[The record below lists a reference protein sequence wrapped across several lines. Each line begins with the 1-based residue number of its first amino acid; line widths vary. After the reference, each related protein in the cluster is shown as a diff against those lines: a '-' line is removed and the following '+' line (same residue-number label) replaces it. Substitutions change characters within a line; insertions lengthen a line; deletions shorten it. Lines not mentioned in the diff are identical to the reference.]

1 MATADEPLT
10 PARPRPTLD
19 DMRRCLAEGT
29 GEGIKVAVIDSG
41 VDVAHPALVELGL
54 TTLADDIAIE
64 DDGITL
70 KVSEGSNN
78 DVFGHG
84 TAVSWMVRKM
94 APKVQIGSVRV
105 LGTNCGARDV
115 GICEGV
121 RQAMDRGYHILN
133 CSFGSKSLQKLAIY
147 KEWVDEAYL
156 KGIHIIAACNNDNY
170 DTTEWPGHFSSVITV
185 NMARSVDELAFY
197 YKPGQLVEFASRG
210 VNVQLPWKGGAILE
224 KSGSSFAAPRVAGLL
239 ARILSIYPD
248 LSPLEAKA
256 ALQRLAIPW
265 TKDIAGPNVSYSV

>member
-1 MATADEPLT
+1 MATADAPAPV
-10 PARPRPTLD
+10 PARPTMD
-19 DMRRCLAEGT
+19 DLRRSLEAGT
-29 GEGIKVAVIDSG
+29 GEGVKVAVIDSG
-41 VDVAHPALVELGL
+41 VDVTHPSLVELGL
-54 TTLADDIAIE
+54 TALADDIAIE
-64 DDGITL
+64 DDGVAL
-70 KVSEGSNN
+70 KVTEGGNL

-94 APKVQIGSVRV
+94 APQVKVGSIRV

-121 RQAMDRGYHILN
+121 RQAIDRGYHILN
-133 CSFGSKSLQKLAIY
+133 CSFGSKSMQRLPVY
-147 KEWVDEAYL
+147 KEWIDEAYL
-156 KGIHIIAACNNDNY
+156 KGIHIVAACNNDNY

-185 NMARSVDELAFY
+185 NMARSKDETAFY

-210 VNVQLPWKGGAILE
+210 VNVRLPWKDGAVLE

-239 ARILSIYPD
+239 ARILSVYPD
-248 LSPLEAKA
+248 LSPLEAKG